1 MSALSSGGVSGI
13 AVAEVDDEVVGRR
26 LRWLKRL
33 RRTLELGGGGWRV
46 DDERDAM
53 MFFGNLADLGFRIMN
68 EGAMG
73 DNQKL

>member
-1 MSALSSGGVSGI
+1 MV
-13 AVAEVDDEVVGRR
+13 VADVDDEVVGRR

-53 MFFGNLADLGFRIMN
+53 VFGMDANLEA
-68 EGAMG
+68 E
-73 DNQKL
+73 